1 MMDLFNGTCAPVA
14 QSVSARYLYGS
25 ICWAMPRLWVR
36 ASPGAC
42 FFLLFAFLNG
52 KWNLDLQPMAWE
64 LYHKAVS
71 SQRNSRFFPQSLLE
85 WAVFQLHS
93 PHFLNCGPKL
103 RTTMCAFYFYLLKR
117 GVESCDTA
125 FNFQKTHSSDFVAQ
139 TACNSL
145 ASLPGKIKTKIL
157 PPLSCKVR
165 QPMPSKSKKSRLA
178 GTCGKPQ
185 WPNG

>member
-1 MMDLFNGTCAPVA
+1 MMDLSDGDCAPVA

-52 KWNLDLQPMAWE
+52 KWNLDLHPMAWE

-71 SQRNSRFFPQSLLE
+71 AQRKSRFFPQSLLE
-85 WAVFQLHS
+85 WAVFRLHS
-93 PHFLNCGPKL
+93 PHSLNCGPKL
-103 RTTMCAFYFYLLKR
+103 RTTMCAFYLLKR
-117 GVESCDTA
+117 CVESNDTA
-125 FNFQKTHSSDFVAQ
+125 FPFQKTHSSDFVAQ

-145 ASLPGKIKTKIL
+145 ASLQGKIKTKIL
-157 PPLSCKVR
+157 PPLPCKVR
-165 QPMPSKSKKSRLA
+165 ERMTSKSKKKRLA
-178 GTCGKPQ
+178 VTWGKPQ